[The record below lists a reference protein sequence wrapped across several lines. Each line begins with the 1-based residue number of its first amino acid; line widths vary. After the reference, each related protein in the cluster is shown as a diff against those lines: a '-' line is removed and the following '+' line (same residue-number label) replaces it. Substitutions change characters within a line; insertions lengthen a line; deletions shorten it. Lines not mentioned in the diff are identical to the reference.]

1 MKHFF
6 LQSILSLCLLA
17 MANPLFAAE
26 TRTGPLVKI
35 ETAIHFFTID
45 GSEVVVAPGTYQLE
59 AAEDWLRLVPGERRS
74 ALLLEAIRIQHEENI
89 EIAKALSQSR
99 EAGVHR
105 LVLLLPSGHG
115 LEAIGSVSGVRSRAV
130 RRAPSTR
137 RSVQQKTS
145 PSFTQSKKRTGIRQS
160 KPRTTSPKQPTVPL
174 MQRVHNLEQLVG
186 TLQTTITALQNR
198 LTKMESAVQVDNAG
212 NMTFSLAGKFKINA
226 SVVEINAGLLKANA
240 ALSKFSGVVKA
251 NTVNTNSVISK
262 TYTPGAGNVW

>member
-1 MKHFF
+1 MRDILIKSLMVLTF
-6 LQSILSLCLLA
+6 LGITV
-17 MANPLFAAE
+17 PLFPTVGVANTTVLIEE
-26 TRTGPLVKI
+26 TT
-35 ETAIHFFTID
+35 HFVTTD
-45 GSEVVVAPGTYQLE
+45 GSDVVVKPGTYAVE
-59 AAEDWLRLVPGERRS
+59 AAGEWLQLVQGERRN
-74 ALLLEAIRIQHEENI
+74 ALLLEADHIQHEENI
-89 EIAKALSQSR
+89 ETAKALSQSR

-105 LVLLLPSGHG
+105 LVLLLPGGHG

-145 PSFTQSKKRTGIRQS
+145 PSFTQSKKRTVIRQS
-160 KPRTTSPKQPTVPL
+160 KPRTTSPKQPTDPL

-212 NMTFSLAGKFKINA
+212 NMTMTLPAKFKINA
-226 SVVEINAGLLKANA
+226 SVVEINAGMIKANA

-251 NTVNTNSVISK
+251 DTVNTNSVISK